1 MSTNTTAPTADLMT
15 LPEAAAYLNMTEK
28 ALRWQRYTGNGP
40 RAAKIGGRVM
50 YRRREVDAWIDQQF
64 AATA

>member
-1 MSTNTTAPTADLMT
+1 MTAQTPTPTAELLT

-28 ALRWQRYTGNGP
+28 ALRWQRYIGEAP

-50 YRRREVDAWIDQQF
+50 FRRRDIDSWLDQKFEVSA
-64 AATA
+64 

>member
-1 MSTNTTAPTADLMT
+1 MTATQTADLLT

-28 ALRWQRYTGNGP
+28 ALRWQRYIGEAP

-50 YRRREVDAWIDQQF
+50 FRRRDIDAFLDAKF
-64 AATA
+64 EASA